1 MRKSA
6 SVWGCRGTCGLPI
19 YSRLTTLVGK
29 IRDDR
34 PLHAYEHWL
43 ANFDIVQPGERR
55 LIDRLLARWGNLPRV
70 CLHLVNGGDEAAR
83 QRTLA
88 SIAALCYPAT
98 HITVLEQ
105 PSDSVRPEGEWQW
118 AIPVGRNSLR
128 PR

>member
-1 MRKSA
+1 MWPFYQRLNAQKRK
-6 SVWGCRGTCGLPI
+6 RLGLSWHLWFTDLQQA
-19 YSRLTTLVGK
+19 YTLVGK

-70 CLHLVNGGDEAAR
+70 CLHLVNGGDEASR
-83 QRTLA
+83 QRTLE

-98 HITVLEQ
+98 HITVLEH
-105 PSDSVRPEGEWQW
+105 PLIV
-118 AIPVGRNSLR
+118 
-128 PR
+128 